1 MWLTPAG
8 QAFKNP
14 VEEKSFELDLGKW
27 EDLEN
32 TLTLQAKGGCTADDS
47 GGSLYMFSEWLSS
60 RNSVLT
66 QKELEL
72 SSWYIII
79 VRGAQEDSLGR
90 GFGVT
95 LPGEMQLLGME
106 SGQGDCC

>member
-1 MWLTPAG
+1 MGLIPAG

-14 VEEKSFELDLGKW
+14 VEEKSFELDIGKW

-32 TLTLQAKGGCTADDS
+32 TLTLEATGGFTADDKE
-47 GGSLYMFSEWLSS
+47 GSLHMFSERLSS

-90 GFGVT
+90 SFDVT

-106 SGQGDCC
+106 SGQGNCC